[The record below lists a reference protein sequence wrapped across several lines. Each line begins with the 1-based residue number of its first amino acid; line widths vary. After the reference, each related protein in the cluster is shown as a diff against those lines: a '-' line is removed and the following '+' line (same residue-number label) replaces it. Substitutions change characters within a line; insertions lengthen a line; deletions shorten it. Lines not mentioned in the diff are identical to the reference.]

1 MFDNL
6 MQNLLLNAKNQ
17 VDDQKKQFED
27 KFIDFIST
35 DQKIKIKVNANG
47 KIKDLEIDV
56 SLFDEGK
63 EALEDF
69 LVVNI
74 NRAIDLAENYRTNEI
89 DKVKKD
95 IMPNINDI
103 FNSLNIEE

>member
-1 MFDNL
+1 
-6 MQNLLLNAKNQ
+6 MQNLFLNAKNQ

-35 DQKIKIKVNANG
+35 DQKIKIKVSGNG
-47 KIKDLEIDV
+47 KIKDIEIAEE
-56 SLFDEGK
+56 LFNEGK

-74 NRAIDLAENYRTNEI
+74 NKALDLAENFRI
-89 DKVKKD
+89 DELNKLKKD
-95 IMPNINDI
+95 IMPNIDDI
-103 FNSLNIEE
+103 FNSLDTEE